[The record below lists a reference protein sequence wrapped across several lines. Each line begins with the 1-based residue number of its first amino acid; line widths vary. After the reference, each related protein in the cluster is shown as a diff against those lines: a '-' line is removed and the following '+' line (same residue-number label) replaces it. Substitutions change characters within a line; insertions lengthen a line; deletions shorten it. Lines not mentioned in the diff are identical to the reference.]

1 MEQRDLKYKNIK
13 KAVVNYPK
21 QEVKDLNYQ
30 ANFIKN
36 KRADPKLYL
45 ACYELIFLTFRLP
58 FDEAQIEIPDDDK
71 VEDEDQPQG
80 FINNN
85 PR

>member
-1 MEQRDLKYKNIK
+1 M
-13 KAVVNYPK
+13 NYPK
-21 QEVKDLNYQ
+21 QEVQNRNYQ
-30 ANFIKN
+30 ANFFKD
-36 KRADPKLYL
+36 KGYDPKLSL
-45 ACYELIFLTFRLP
+45 NWHELLFLTFRLP